1 MALSRGARFILSF
14 ILAAVVVSMT
24 GVVVTYFLATRGPT
38 VESNSILWLRVPAN
52 LGERQPDDVFGQ
64 LIGARETVGSV
75 VDVLRKAKVDDRV
88 SAVVLVPAYEP
99 ALWGKVQE
107 IRDAV
112 LDFKESGKPIVAYL
126 EFGMGQAYYLAT
138 ACDEVFMTP
147 SSPLNLVGVASYELF
162 LRGGLDKIG
171 LEADMVTAG
180 DYKTATNLY
189 TETTFTAEHREMTE
203 SLNRD
208 FYDQLVDG
216 VAEGREMTVSRVR
229 ALIDEGPFVAEDAL
243 RRGLIDA
250 LVYEDELIDGLPL
263 GDDDPTVLDYA
274 SYRQVDAGR
283 LGLNRGP
290 RIALLHAEGAIN
302 FGANAV
308 DLQGGQVVGS
318 ETMVRAIRDAR
329 DDRSVRAIVLR
340 VDSPGGVA
348 IASDIIWRELMLAR
362 TQKPV
367 IVSMSDLAAS
377 GGYYIA
383 APAHAIVAQ
392 PGTLTGSIGAFGGK
406 FAVRGTLDKLGVNME
421 EVKHGAQADLFS
433 PLEPFT
439 DDGRAA
445 MQSQLDATYERFLR
459 VVADGRNMTRDE
471 VHAVGQGRVWT
482 GRQALARGL
491 VDELGGLR
499 RAVDLAKAEAGIDVD
514 SEVTLVPYPRPRTFF
529 ELLNDAFTTQA
540 ALASARR
547 LTSPYAWLADAMLA
561 PVRRLSA
568 SGPLA
573 LMPEVYVN

>member
-445 MQSQLDATYERFLR
+445 MQR
-459 VVADGRNMTRDE
+459 
-471 VHAVGQGRVWT
+471 
-482 GRQALARGL
+482 
-491 VDELGGLR
+491 
-499 RAVDLAKAEAGIDVD
+499 
-514 SEVTLVPYPRPRTFF
+514 
-529 ELLNDAFTTQA
+529 
-540 ALASARR
+540 SARR
-547 LTSPYAWLADAMLA
+547 DLRALPAGGG
-561 PVRRLSA
+561 RR
-568 SGPLA
+568 PQHDTR
-573 LMPEVYVN
+573 